1 MPRHTSRDQDH
12 YEDDYTGE
20 TGAYRDYYTE
30 EHPDWTDERSM
41 SSRAM
46 APVDSRRN
54 LPAKRRAPA
63 TVIIQGTGSTMGE
76 PFIPRRKRPLT
87 MRVVVITLMV
97 CVVATGLFAAAPLAA
112 NSGALTHT
120 FRALSGAVALRGDV
134 NYRFYAVA
142 AGDTPESLAKK
153 FNCQVGGIYELNAMA
168 AGQELQV
175 GSLVRIP
182 NDPLYGKS
190 YTAPSLY
197 SSDGAYGTTTY
208 GTSSWSSL
216 AGDPPPEVSCGP
228 DGHGTPT
235 GYQLQAPNKGS
246 HWVRGF
252 TWYHNGVDMAAP
264 AGNTITAAQ
273 AGEVIWAG
281 WANDG
286 FGFSVKINHCNHVS
300 TMYGHME
307 QLLVKVHDVLR
318 AGDPVGLEGSTGW
331 STGPHL
337 HFMVEWNNV
346 PIDPMPYYNYSQSHI
361 VGLT

>member
-1 MPRHTSRDQDH
+1 
-12 YEDDYTGE
+12 
-20 TGAYRDYYTE
+20 
-30 EHPDWTDERSM
+30 
-41 SSRAM
+41 
-46 APVDSRRN
+46 
-54 LPAKRRAPA
+54 
-63 TVIIQGTGSTMGE
+63 
-76 PFIPRRKRPLT
+76 
-87 MRVVVITLMV
+87 
-97 CVVATGLFAAAPLAA
+97 
-112 NSGALTHT
+112 
-120 FRALSGAVALRGDV
+120 
-134 NYRFYAVA
+134 
-142 AGDTPESLAKK
+142 
-153 FNCQVGGIYELNAMA
+153 
-168 AGQELQV
+168 
-175 GSLVRIP
+175 
-182 NDPLYGKS
+182 
-190 YTAPSLY
+190 
-197 SSDGAYGTTTY
+197 
-208 GTSSWSSL
+208 
-216 AGDPPPEVSCGP
+216 VSCGP